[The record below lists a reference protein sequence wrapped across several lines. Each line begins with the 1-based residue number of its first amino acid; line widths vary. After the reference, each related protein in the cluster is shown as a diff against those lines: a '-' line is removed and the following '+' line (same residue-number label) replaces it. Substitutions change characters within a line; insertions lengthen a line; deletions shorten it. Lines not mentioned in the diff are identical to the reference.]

1 MKIENHDK
9 NLDSVLVHKATPEY
23 LQDLLKDKKQLQN
36 FPNIFLHLEIIL
48 EKEITRVRERLFH
61 LNESFRKSENEL
73 PEPAGNITTLQEK
86 VFVPV
91 KENPNYN
98 FVGRLLGPR
107 GLTAKQL
114 EQDLECKIM
123 VRGRGSLR
131 DKKKEDMNRGK
142 SNWEHLDEDLHV
154 LVSVEDFENRAAI
167 KLRRATETIRTF
179 LEQGVRTPNGEDVLK
194 RHQLMELAI
203 INGTYRSEMHHENLI
218 SNAASPLSDEINLKD
233 SEHEIAGSFLSYK
246 DDCDPGDS
254 WIRNKDRQHAHAQQL
269 QQQQQQQ
276 QQHQQQL
283 ILQQQSMTVLNNQAA
298 VAAAAAAQLFQPTA
312 SQSTNQLLARLQ
324 SQSSSITLNPA
335 LVSLPGSAA
344 TAAIQQPTGTSPLG
358 LPNGGNLTPY
368 LSNSMFSNVLGQTVG
383 AVSPGAA
390 VGIGLPLPTPLSAST
405 PGIGLSALPFT
416 VASGLQTAVSPNL
429 MGCTANPTQDQVNAF
444 AAALLAGGANSG
456 ATNANIQLA
465 NIRMNIPGSN
475 LTKPSTSLYPMT
487 TLPTSVVDSLNLFD
501 YGAAISQAG
510 QESGGFH

>member
-9 NLDSVLVHKATPEY
+9 SLDSVLVHKATPEY

-179 LEQGVRTPNGEDVLK
+179 LEQGVRTPENEDRLKQLQLMELAVLNDSIPLIFKEIKFLMCLQPNGEDVLK
-194 RHQLMELAI
+194 RRQLMELAI
-203 INGTYRSEMHHENLI
+203 INGTYRSEIHHEHPI
-218 SNAASPLSDEINLKD
+218 SNAANSLSDEVNIKGNAL
-233 SEHEIAGSFLSYK
+233 EIAGSFLSYK
-246 DDCDPGDS
+246 DDCDSGDA
-254 WIRNKDRQHAHAQQL
+254 WMK
-269 QQQQQQQ
+269 
-276 QQHQQQL
+276 
-283 ILQQQSMTVLNNQAA
+283 T

-344 TAAIQQPTGTSPLG
+344 TAAIQQPSGTSPLG
-358 LPNGGNLTPY
+358 LQNGGNLTSY

-383 AVSPGAA
+383 AVSPGAP
-390 VGIGLPLPTPLSAST
+390 VGMGLSLPTPLSAST
-405 PGIGLSALPFT
+405 PGLGLSALPFT
-416 VASGLQTAVSPNL
+416 MASGLQ
-429 MGCTANPTQDQVNAF
+429 
-444 AAALLAGGANSG
+444 AAGKNVL
-456 ATNANIQLA
+456 TNANLFKSTFS
-465 NIRMNIPGSN
+465 NCWIPASWYLDICINHFGSSFQI
-475 LTKPSTSLYPMT
+475 LYVTRVRTGMWSSYTSDNVILY
-487 TLPTSVVDSLNLFD
+487 
-501 YGAAISQAG
+501 
-510 QESGGFH
+510 SGGSTNVPDECKFGLVCDS

>member
-179 LEQGVRTPNGEDVLK
+179 LEQGVRTVSNSFNMLK
-194 RHQLMELAI
+194 LL
-203 INGTYRSEMHHENLI
+203 NLI
-218 SNAASPLSDEINLKD
+218 
-233 SEHEIAGSFLSYK
+233 
-246 DDCDPGDS
+246 
-254 WIRNKDRQHAHAQQL
+254 
-269 QQQQQQQ
+269 
-276 QQHQQQL
+276 
-283 ILQQQSMTVLNNQAA
+283 
-298 VAAAAAAQLFQPTA
+298 
-312 SQSTNQLLARLQ
+312 
-324 SQSSSITLNPA
+324 
-335 LVSLPGSAA
+335 
-344 TAAIQQPTGTSPLG
+344 
-358 LPNGGNLTPY
+358 
-368 LSNSMFSNVLGQTVG
+368 
-383 AVSPGAA
+383 
-390 VGIGLPLPTPLSAST
+390 
-405 PGIGLSALPFT
+405 
-416 VASGLQTAVSPNL
+416 
-429 MGCTANPTQDQVNAF
+429 
-444 AAALLAGGANSG
+444 
-456 ATNANIQLA
+456 
-465 NIRMNIPGSN
+465 
-475 LTKPSTSLYPMT
+475 
-487 TLPTSVVDSLNLFD
+487 
-501 YGAAISQAG
+501 
-510 QESGGFH
+510 